1 MRSWS
6 CRCLWTRATRIEAGN
21 REYPIRTPKEP
32 VYNLLRLVR
41 HQSIHARR
49 SIAVAYLDSYSY
61 ASFSAS
67 ISIVIDR
74 GGVRVVPHRVTV
86 LLASPW
92 PTRSPPALDEARG
105 RGGDSGGLR
114 RTLTAPAP
122 PGRSAPSPRPACP
135 LVLVTLTGRQWVA
148 RTRHSHTA
156 HAHRPLISSPSIG
169 PPQAQ
174 PLRAAGHAIAIDCQP
189 IPLSRQ
195 SPFGRIPL
203 LTARVQRVS
212 SLQMLRL
219 MLLLGVRY
227 PLIVCL

>member
-1 MRSWS
+1 M
-6 CRCLWTRATRIEAGN
+6 
-21 REYPIRTPKEP
+21 
-32 VYNLLRLVR
+32 
-41 HQSIHARR
+41 
-49 SIAVAYLDSYSY
+49 AYLDSYSY

-203 LTARVQRVS
+203 LTARVQRVFS
-212 SLQMLRL
+212 SDAPPHAPPGRTVSPYCLPMNSPIMPNGTQVHASSHERNMLPPKAL
-219 MLLLGVRY
+219 AH
-227 PLIVCL
+227 PWA